1 MKENVTNMMCHPV
14 VCCEYVPLSEVL
26 MDFFSFSLQTLWGM
40 ETPGQADNQ
49 RDLAIQANK
58 KKVRFRATG

>member
-1 MKENVTNMMCHPV
+1 MGKNLELDAPV
-14 VCCEYVPLSEVL
+14 CLTRIEVL

-58 KKVRFRATG
+58 KKVRF